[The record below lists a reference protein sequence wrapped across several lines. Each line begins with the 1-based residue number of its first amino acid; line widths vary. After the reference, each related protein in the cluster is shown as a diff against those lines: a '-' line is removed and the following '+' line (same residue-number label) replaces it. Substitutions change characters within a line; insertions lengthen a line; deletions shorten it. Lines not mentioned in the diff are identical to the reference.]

1 LHSESGIPTFEIG
14 MKLTQND
21 KNRYSRHLLL
31 DGVGERGQEKLK
43 QAKVLVV
50 GAGGLGCPVLMYLCS
65 AGVGNVGVIDFDVV
79 DETNLQRQVLFD
91 TTDIGKSKA
100 ITAQKKL
107 SIQNPLIEITA
118 YNEKLTNKN
127 ALDLF
132 SKYDIIIDG
141 SDNFST
147 RYMVNDACM
156 LTNKPLVYGAI
167 HKFEGQ
173 VSVFNYN
180 DGPNYRCLFPDP
192 PSPDAPSVSCSDVGV
207 IGVLPGIIGAQQAN
221 EAIKMILGIGEILSG
236 TLLIYNALHSSYL
249 RLKIVK
255 AFHINDLEMTLSN
268 DFIHFDYSFSC
279 AINTTN
285 EITKEELEAL
295 PSSTLVLDVREGWE
309 EPKVLNKVVLNFP
322 LDELEDFV
330 EDIPKDKTVY
340 VVCQRGAR
348 SQSAIDYLNRE
359 YGFSNLIN
367 VKAGMIG

>member
-1 LHSESGIPTFEIG
+1 

-31 DGVGERGQEKLK
+31 DEVGEQGQEKLK
-43 QAKVLVV
+43 QAKVLVI
-50 GAGGLGCPVLMYLCS
+50 GAGGLGCPVLMYLCA
-65 AGVGNVGVIDFDVV
+65 AGVGNLAIIDFDVV

-91 TTDIGKSKA
+91 THDIGKSKA
-100 ITAQKKL
+100 LTAQKKL
-107 SIQNPLIEITA
+107 SIQNPLIQITA

-167 HKFEGQ
+167 HRFEGQ

-180 DGPNYRCLFPDP
+180 DGPNYRCLFPEP
-192 PSPDAPSVSCSDVGV
+192 PSPDAPSVSCADVGV
-207 IGVLPGIIGAQQAN
+207 LGVLPGIIGAQQAN
-221 EAIKMILGIGEILSG
+221 EAIKIILGIGDVLAG

-255 AFHINDLEMTLSN
+255 AFHLNDLEMTLSN

-279 AINTTN
+279 ANN
-285 EITKEELEAL
+285 PLSEISKQEFVAL
-295 PSSTLVLDVREGWE
+295 PSSTLVLDVRESWE
-309 EPKVLNKVVLNFP
+309 QPQVKNKELMNFP
-322 LDELEDFV
+322 LDDLEDFV
-330 EDIPKDKTVY
+330 EDIPKDKPVY

-348 SQSAIDYLNRE
+348 SQAAIDYLKKT

-367 VKAGMIG
+367 VKNGMLG